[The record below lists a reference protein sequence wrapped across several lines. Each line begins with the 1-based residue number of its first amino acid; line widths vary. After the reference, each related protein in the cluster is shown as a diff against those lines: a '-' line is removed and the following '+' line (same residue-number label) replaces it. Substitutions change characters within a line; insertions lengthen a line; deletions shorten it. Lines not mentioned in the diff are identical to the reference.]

1 MNAKTK
7 NIIAM
12 TAFGTISI
20 FVRNISLSS
29 LELAFW
35 RGLIAIIVLFAV
47 QRLAVRQP
55 FHKISRGQKLLLLF
69 SGMAI
74 GLNWVLLFMAYEY
87 TSVAAATLAY
97 YFAPVIVMA
106 LCPVLF
112 KEKMTIFQ
120 FFCFLM
126 ATAGLFLVI
135 GGGQNLSLGSLRGI
149 LYGLGAACFYAS
161 VILMNKFIRE
171 GNGLERTVIQFA
183 GAISLL
189 FMIILFRGG
198 FHIQESSL
206 FSMANL
212 MTIGILHTGI
222 CYCLYFSSIRELKGQ
237 QTAILSYIDPFVAI
251 LVSVFVFHEPVRILQ
266 GIGAVLILGFT
277 CLYELKSRPSG
288 KDCAE
293 A

>member
-12 TAFGTISI
+12 SVFGTLSI

-29 LELAFW
+29 LEMAFW
-35 RGLIAIIVLFAV
+35 RGLIAITVLFAV
-47 QRLAVRQP
+47 QKLIIRQP
-55 FHKISRGQKLLLLF
+55 FHAISRSQKLLLLF

-106 LCPVLF
+106 LCPLLF
-112 KEKMTIFQ
+112 KEKMTLFQ

-126 ATAGLFLVI
+126 ATTGLFLVI
-135 GGGQNLSLGSLRGI
+135 GGGQNLNMGSLRGI

-161 VILMNKFIRE
+161 VILMNKFICE

-183 GAISLL
+183 GAIALL
-189 FMIILFRGG
+189 FIIIVFHGG
-198 FHIQESSL
+198 FHIQNSSL
-206 FSMANL
+206 FSLANL
-212 MTIGILHTGI
+212 LAIGILHTGI
-222 CYCLYFSSIRELKGQ
+222 CYCLYFSSIKELKGQ

-251 LVSVFVFHEPVRILQ
+251 LVSVFVFHEPVQILQ
-266 GIGAVLILGFT
+266 GAGAVLILGFT
-277 CLYELKSRPSG
+277 CLYELKSRPS
-288 KDCAE
+288 KNDYAK